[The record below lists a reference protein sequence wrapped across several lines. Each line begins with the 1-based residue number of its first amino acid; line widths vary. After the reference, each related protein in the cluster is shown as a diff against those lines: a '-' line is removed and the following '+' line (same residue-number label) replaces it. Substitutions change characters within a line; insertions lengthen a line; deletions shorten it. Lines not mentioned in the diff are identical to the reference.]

1 MVAAGLVL
9 AAGGGR
15 RVGTPKALL
24 RHDGRLL
31 VEHAV
36 QVVRDGGCDPVIVVL
51 GAAADR
57 VAAEADLSGVTVR
70 VNRAWTTGLGSSL
83 RMGLAAAAETGAD
96 ALLVVPVDMPGLTA
110 EAVARVAA
118 LPHPRALVCGTFGGR
133 RGLPMLL
140 GRAHWPGVAT
150 LANADVGARPYLLAH
165 ASEVTEI
172 ACDQV
177 ARGGD
182 LDTPEDLAQWGIEA
196 PVVDRAEG
204 PR

>member
-36 QVVRDGGCDPVIVVL
+36 RVVREGGCDPVIVVL

-57 VAAEADLSGVTVR
+57 VAAAADLTGATVR
-70 VNRAWTTGLGSSL
+70 VNRAWATGLGSSL
-83 RMGLAAAAETGAD
+83 RTGLSAAAETSAD

-110 EAVARVAA
+110 EAVRRVAA
-118 LPHPRALVCGTFGGR
+118 LPHPRALVCGTFGGC

-140 GRAHWPGVAT
+140 GRAHWSGIAT

-165 ASEVTEI
+165 NSEVTEI

-177 ARGGD
+177 ARAGD
-182 LDTPEDLAQWGIEA
+182 LDTPEDLAAWGIVTPA
-196 PVVDRAEG
+196 ADGAE
-204 PR
+204 RR